1 MKTGF
6 IGYFSNMSDVSSGRK
21 MLLIVLGILLFVTL
35 VLLGPIISLQQ
46 TVFNPDCVA
55 SYVNDIDVP
64 ALTNS
69 WLKENI
75 APNNPMLAKSAELA
89 IINFEPQIKDL
100 MRTCVRN
107 MYAFILDSLK
117 KGKLLDTVAAQK
129 PVFNNL
135 AAHIQALMDLPALS
149 PVFQML
155 GVNAESITK
164 NIDTGQINGLFDM
177 LEQLAA
183 LKSFVVILMSS
194 LVPLLLLMIA
204 LVISIVLIARK
215 PGFMSGEL
223 GLISAIS
230 GALQFII
237 ILPAGSLGKSLISQF
252 NLPPLI
258 RDWLLRL
265 VHDFN
270 SIVMIYGGALLLV
283 GIALI
288 VTCYALR
295 RARQVKSS

>member
-6 IGYFSNMSDVSSGRK
+6 IGYFSNAPEVSSGK
-21 MLLIVLGILLFVTL
+21 KILLIILGILLFVIL
-35 VLLGPIISLQQ
+35 VLFGPIMSLQQ
-46 TVFNPDCVA
+46 TAFNPDCVA

-64 ALTNS
+64 ALANI
-69 WLKENI
+69 WLKENV
-75 APNNPMLAKSAELA
+75 APKNPVLGKSAELA
-89 IINFEPQIKDL
+89 VINFEPQIKDV

-107 MYAFILDSLK
+107 TYAYILDSLK
-117 KGKLLDTVAAQK
+117 KGKLLDTIAAQK
-129 PVFNNL
+129 PIFNNL

-164 NIDTGQINGLFDM
+164 NIDTGQINSLFDM

-183 LKSFVVILMSS
+183 LKSFVIILMAIF
-194 LVPLLLLMIA
+194 VPLLLLIILLLIA
-204 LVISIVLIARK
+204 IVLIARK
-215 PGFMSGEL
+215 PRLMSGEL
-223 GLISAIS
+223 GLISAVS

-237 ILPAGSLGKSLISQF
+237 ILPAGSMGKSLISQF

-265 VHDFN
+265 VQDFN
-270 SIVMIYGGALLLV
+270 CCVMICGGALLLA

-288 VTCYALR
+288 GIYYALKQ
-295 RARQVKSS
+295 AK

>member
-1 MKTGF
+1 MKIGF
-6 IGYFSNMSDVSSGRK
+6 IGYFSNAPDLSSGRK
-21 MLLIVLGILLFVTL
+21 ILLIVLGILLFITL

-69 WLKENI
+69 WLKENV
-75 APNNPMLAKSAELA
+75 APKNPVLAKSAELA
-89 IINFEPQIKDL
+89 VINFEPQIKDL

-107 MYAFILDSLK
+107 MYAFTLDSLK
-117 KGKLLDTVAAQK
+117 NGKLLDTVAAQK
-129 PVFNNL
+129 PLVDNL
-135 AAHIQALMDLPALS
+135 SAHVQALMDLPALS

-164 NIDTGQINGLFDM
+164 NVDTGQINGLFDM

-204 LVISIVLIARK
+204 LVIAIVFIARK

-223 GLISAIS
+223 GLVSAIS
-230 GALQFII
+230 GILQFII

-265 VHDFN
+265 VQDFN

-283 GIALI
+283 GIVLIAVSNALK
-288 VTCYALR
+288 R
-295 RARQVKSS
+295 VK

>member
-6 IGYFSNMSDVSSGRK
+6 IGYFSNAPQVSTGKRI
-21 MLLIVLGILLFVTL
+21 LLIVLGILLFVSL
-35 VLLGPIISLQQ
+35 VLFGPVMALQQ

-64 ALTNS
+64 ALTDS
-69 WLKENI
+69 WLKENV
-75 APNNPMLAKSAELA
+75 APKNPVLAKSVELA
-89 IINFEPQIKDL
+89 VINFEPQIKDL

-107 MYAFILDSLK
+107 IYAYLLDSLK
-117 KGKLLDTVAAQK
+117 KGNLLDTVAAQK
-129 PVFNNL
+129 PMVDNL
-135 AAHIQALMDLPALS
+135 AAHVQALMDLPALS

-177 LEQLAA
+177 LEQMAA

-204 LVISIVLIARK
+204 LVIAIVLIARK
-215 PGFMSGEL
+215 PGFMSCEL

-237 ILPAGSLGKSLISQF
+237 ILPAGSLGKSLLSQF

-265 VHDFN
+265 VQDFN

-288 VTCYALR
+288 VTCYALKR
-295 RARQVKSS
+295 IKQAKSS